1 MSVQHL
7 DLVLDALVRSND
19 HIDAA
24 KEGSLA
30 GDTLAWKIYKRTIPL
45 SHNPSPYLAFS
56 LSIYLSIS
64 LSPYSIYLPISL
76 FYLSPHLPLDLATYP
91 PRKIREPKGWGLK
104 QVWL

>member
-64 LSPYSIYLPISL
+64 L

>member
-56 LSIYLSIS
+56 LSIYLS
-64 LSPYSIYLPISL
+64 PYLPILSISPSTSRPS
-76 FYLSPHLPLDLATYP
+76 YLSTQ
-91 PRKIREPKGWGLK
+91 ENSGTEGLGLEASMAVTK
-104 QVWL
+104 SSYHHR